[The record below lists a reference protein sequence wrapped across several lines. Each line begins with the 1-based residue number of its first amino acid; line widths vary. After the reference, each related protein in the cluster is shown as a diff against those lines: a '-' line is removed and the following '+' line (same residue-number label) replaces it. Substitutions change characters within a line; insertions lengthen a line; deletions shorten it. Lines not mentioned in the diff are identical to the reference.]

1 MLRRRLALAC
11 GRSFLVVT
19 SNLLEPGS
27 LAYSALPRGLTAA
40 GTCLEAGRP
49 LFISLSAEAN
59 EDQLLDVQLLR
70 NTKRCTALV
79 CVHLQILALGPKSP
93 AAGVLVL
100 GLSQGSAGFRC
111 LYSLT
116 VKRDRTSSTGRHV
129 HLET

>member
-11 GRSFLVVT
+11 GRSLLVVT

-27 LAYSALPRGLTAA
+27 LAYTALPGGLTAA

-49 LFISLSAEAN
+49 LFISFSAEAN
-59 EDQLLDVQLLR
+59 EGQLLDVQLLR

-79 CVHLQILALGPKSP
+79 CVHLQFVALGP

-100 GLSQGSAGFRC
+100 GLSQGPAGFRC
-111 LYSLT
+111 LYNLT
-116 VKRDRTSSTGRHV
+116 VQHGRTSSTERLV
-129 HLET
+129 HPET